1 MLAIGGKS
9 RHNGRGF
16 NPARVPGSNSTAQQQ
31 VNGDTFSLLGSQQR
45 RVYVDQVS
53 MTATSNSYLKG
64 ERIVKSYEDANYSRA
79 LEEAFLVQ
87 KSGLS
92 HAT

>member
-1 MLAIGGKS
+1 MGVAS
-9 RHNGRGF
+9 
-16 NPARVPGSNSTAQQQ
+16 PARVPGSLHSTATGQWRH
-31 VNGDTFSLLGSQQR
+31 LLAPGLAATSR
-45 RVYVDQVS
+45 ICHQVS

-92 HAT
+92 HAHLTTS

>member
-1 MLAIGGKS
+1 
-9 RHNGRGF
+9 
-16 NPARVPGSNSTAQQQ
+16 
-31 VNGDTFSLLGSQQR
+31 
-45 RVYVDQVS
+45 

-92 HAT
+92 HAHLTTS